1 MWFDPFKQDIE
12 TEQVANFAKVA
23 NYQPDIDEL
32 TPKISRISKISREVI
47 SENINPDLPKL
58 AELAELA
65 TTEDKETFVKCYDCL
80 FFKSH
85 HKHGKGSGECNGGGK
100 YGSWAESLH
109 QCEVFDARIEYFD
122 YVIDETGLIVDCYT
136 PNGALIKIQA
146 SSPGHAEWLKKMN
159 PKRSSYGE

>member
-85 HKHGKGSGECNGGGK
+85 HKHGKVSGECNGGGK

-159 PKRSSYGE
+159 PKRS